1 MTFGNRI
8 VSNSKE
14 FVEVFLAV
22 QNMKSGMVVIPYN
35 YVGIVNNLF
44 HQTNDENRSYYI
56 NFKSLDKD
64 EKGRIDFEKLAELI
78 GGQVAGTRPTIE
90 AGWIDPRKQI
100 GLSGRTVKPKLII
113 TCGVSGAVQFV
124 AGMKSSDYI
133 IAINQDENASIF
145 DVAHLSLIGDIYEI
159 IPKLIEKIE
168 NIKNIKTNDS
178 EVELSLS

>member
-78 GGQVAGTRPTIE
+78 SESLKYGNAKVLDDHENECVVAKLPDWYICEIYSKYTIE
-90 AGWIDPRKQI
+90 TAMRMGLFIDDFENEC
-100 GLSGRTVKPKLII
+100 LS
-113 TCGVSGAVQFV
+113 
-124 AGMKSSDYI
+124 
-133 IAINQDENASIF
+133 
-145 DVAHLSLIGDIYEI
+145 IYENDI
-159 IPKLIEKIE
+159 KLYKKTSRYVDKIR
-168 NIKNIKTNDS
+168 KN
-178 EVELSLS
+178 V